1 MRSERCG
8 ATWGERGELSGPV
21 ARAPAGA
28 EGFLLTARKSL
39 LGDAL
44 WRWSGCAALLPPWSG
59 RPKRPAAPITVSEG
73 AELGARQVERVEASW
88 PEGLAQCAAEQV
100 LDSAGARDLGQ
111 TLVGGPAQVVPG
123 AQLAPV
129 LAAPGLKSRSLGLQ
143 IFRERSCPLNGTLPW
158 PPCNSS
164 LCCSPP
170 SLPRELPISFL
181 SL

>member
-1 MRSERCG
+1 M
-8 ATWGERGELSGPV
+8 SGPV

-44 WRWSGCAALLPPWSG
+44 WRWGRCAALLPPWSG

-129 LAAPGLKSRSLGLQ
+129 LGAPGLKSRSLGLQ
-143 IFRERSCPLNGTLPW
+143 IFRERSCPLNGTLPAPLY
-158 PPCNSS
+158 PP
-164 LCCSPP
+164 
-170 SLPRELPISFL
+170 FF
-181 SL
+181 